1 MAIYKKFSAN
11 VFSAFWLVMMIVT
24 WLAFAPTQAGGMASY
39 IIVIGNSME
48 PNFHIG
54 DLVITQQESAYHIGD
69 AVVYQN
75 LELGSF
81 VFHRIISQELER
93 YTLKGDNNSWTDT
106 YQPSREEVLGKLWL
120 YIPRGGVYVQKIR
133 NPFTMALIAG
143 VLGGV
148 FAISLFKSKS
158 KGKKSMN
165 KKSIQESFAS
175 LKQKTRGWLTNANSS
190 TPQENSNP
198 IQGGLLESS
207 FFALGLITLTAFIL
221 GFIAF
226 SRPASRIAEDSI
238 NYNHLG
244 IFSYS
249 ASAPPGVYDS
259 DSIKSGDPI
268 FTKLTC
274 TVDVNFQY
282 SLIAQ
287 QPENIAG
294 THQLTAIIYE
304 PVSGWQRT
312 VPLEEKTTFSGNAF
326 STKAKL
332 NFCEIESLTRSLET
346 GTDFHPGAYA
356 LSILPNIEM
365 NGAIS
370 GRELQTT
377 FNPSLTFRYDR
388 VHFYLETDDEQG
400 DSVNST
406 QTGVLNEAHEVA
418 NTMLLFGMEI
428 AIPAL
433 RLITLLGLAVGL
445 GGMLTLGLRFQ
456 NLSKSN
462 QERFIRLRYDSLVID
477 IQDATAISASNM
489 IDVTSIDHLAKL
501 AERFNT
507 MILHEINENRHIYFV
522 RGEGITYRFAMNAA
536 ITESVVSD
544 ASREAQSQKG
554 EL

>member
-11 VFSAFWLVMMIVT
+11 VFSAFWFVMMIVT

-54 DLVITQQESAYHIGD
+54 DLVITHQESIYQIGD
-69 AVVYQN
+69 AVVYRN

-190 TPQENSNP
+190 ESKTTSSAS
-198 IQGGLLESS
+198 QGNLVESS

-312 VPLEEKTTFSGNAF
+312 VPLEEETTFSGNAF

-406 QTGVLNEAHEVA
+406 QTGVLNEVHEVA
-418 NTMLLFGMEI
+418 NTMLLFGTEM

-433 RLITLLGLAVGL
+433 RLISLLGLAVGL

-462 QERFIRLRYDSLVID
+462 QERFIRMRYDSLVID

-507 MILHEINENRHIYFV
+507 MILHEINENKHIYFV

-536 ITESVVSD
+536 IVESVVSD

>member
-1 MAIYKKFSAN
+1 MAIYKKFSTN
-11 VFSAFWLVMMIVT
+11 FFSAFWIVMMIVT

-54 DLVITQQESAYHIGD
+54 DLVITQQEPVYQIGD
-69 AVVYQN
+69 AVVYRN

-133 NPFTMALIAG
+133 NPLTMALIAG

-226 SRPASRIAEDSI
+226 SRPASRIAEDGI

-249 ASAPPGVYDS
+249 ASAPAGVYDS

-312 VPLEEKTTFSGNAF
+312 VPLEEETTFSGNAF

-388 VHFYLETDDEQG
+388 VHFYLETDEEQG

-406 QTGVLNEAHEVA
+406 QTGVLNETHEVA
-418 NTMLLFGMEI
+418 NTMLLFGMEM

-433 RLITLLGLAVGL
+433 RLISLLGLAVGL
-445 GGMLTLGLRFQ
+445 GGMLVLGLRFQ

-462 QERFIRLRYDSLVID
+462 QERYIRMRYDSLVID

-507 MILHEINENRHIYFV
+507 MILHEINENKHIYFV

>member
-1 MAIYKKFSAN
+1 
-11 VFSAFWLVMMIVT
+11 MMIVT

-54 DLVITQQESAYHIGD
+54 DLVITQQEPAYQIGD
-69 AVVYQN
+69 AVVYRN

-106 YQPSREEVLGKLWL
+106 YKPSREEVLGKLWL
-120 YIPRGGVYVQKIR
+120 HVPRGGVYIQKVR
-133 NPFTMALIAG
+133 NPLTMALIAG
-143 VLGGV
+143 ALGGSLAV
-148 FAISLFKSKS
+148 SLFKSKS

-165 KKSIQESFAS
+165 RKSLQESFTS
-175 LKQKTRGWLTNANSS
+175 VIQKIRGWLTTANSS
-190 TPQENSNP
+190 ESKTTSSASL
-198 IQGGLLESS
+198 GSLVESS
-207 FFALGLITLTAFIL
+207 FFALGLITLAAFIL

-226 SRPASRIAEDSI
+226 SRPTSRIAEDSI

-388 VHFYLETDDEQG
+388 VHFYLETDEEQG
-400 DSVNST
+400 DSINST
-406 QTGVLNEAHEVA
+406 QTGVLNKAHEVA
-418 NTMLLFGMEI
+418 NTMLLFGMEM

-433 RLITLLGLAVGL
+433 RLISLLGLAVGL

-462 QERFIRLRYDSLVID
+462 QERFIRMRYDSLVID

-536 ITESVVSD
+536 ITESAVSD

>member
-1 MAIYKKFSAN
+1 
-11 VFSAFWLVMMIVT
+11 MMIVT

-54 DLVITQQESAYHIGD
+54 DLVITQQEPAYQIGD
-69 AVVYQN
+69 AVVYRN
-75 LELGSF
+75 LELDSF

-120 YIPRGGVYVQKIR
+120 HVPRGGVYIQKVR
-133 NPFTMALIAG
+133 NPLTMALIAG
-143 VLGGV
+143 ALGGSLAV
-148 FAISLFKSKS
+148 SLFKSKS

-165 KKSIQESFAS
+165 RKSIQESFTS
-175 LKQKTRGWLTNANSS
+175 VIQKIRGWLTTANSS
-190 TPQENSNP
+190 ESKTTSSAS
-198 IQGGLLESS
+198 QGSLVESS
-207 FFALGLITLTAFIL
+207 FFALGLITLAAFIL
-221 GFIAF
+221 GIIAF
-226 SRPASRIAEDSI
+226 SRPSSRIAEDSI

-249 ASAPPGVYDS
+249 ASAPAGIYDS

-282 SLIAQ
+282 SLITQ

-356 LSILPNIEM
+356 LSILPNTEM

-388 VHFYLETDDEQG
+388 VHFYLETDEEQG
-400 DSVNST
+400 DSINST

-418 NTMLLFGMEI
+418 NTMLLFGMEM

-433 RLITLLGLAVGL
+433 RLISLLGLAVGL

-456 NLSKSN
+456 SLSKSN
-462 QERFIRLRYDSLVID
+462 QERFIRMRYDSLVID

-507 MILHEINENRHIYFV
+507 MILHEINENKHIYFV

-536 ITESVVSD
+536 ITESAVSD
-544 ASREAQSQKG
+544 ASREAQSQRG